1 MIPEIGTLAIALA
14 FALALFQAAVPLAGA
29 ASGRTPW
36 MTAARP
42 AALAQFAFVLLAFA
56 VLAMCFYLSDF
67 SVAYVAHNS
76 NRALPWYYRLT
87 AVWGGHEGSMLLW
100 TLVLAGWT
108 LAVAL
113 FSRSLPRALV
123 ARVIGVLGVI
133 SAGFLLF
140 MLLTSNPFA
149 RLDPAPVDGTDL
161 NPLLQDVGMIIH
173 PPMLYM
179 GYVGTAVAFAF
190 AIAALLG
197 GRLDAGWAR
206 WARPWVTIAWVFLTA
221 GVALGSWWAYY
232 ELGWGGWWFWDPV
245 ENASFMP
252 WLVATALIHSLAVTE
267 KRGAFKSWTVLL
279 ALTAFSLSLL
289 GTFLVRSGVLTSV
302 HAFATDPARGIY
314 ILAFLGVVVGGS
326 LLLYALRGPGTLRGS
341 RFEWLSRETMLL
353 GNNVVLMV
361 AAGTV
366 LLGTLYPLA
375 ITALGLGKISVG
387 PPYFNLVF
395 VPLMVVLLTLLGA
408 GQLVRW
414 RRDQARRIWVHVRY
428 ALGASLLVALGFGVM
443 LGGPLGTKAG
453 VALGLG
459 LALWVGLG
467 TIQAIRTQ
475 LSDHRGTLGG
485 LRRLPAGVYG
495 MALAHLS
502 LAITVAGITISSA
515 WENSSRMRMA
525 PGDTAV
531 VSGYTFRFDEFAE
544 RMGPNYRAAT
554 ATFTISR
561 KGETVATVAPEKR
574 FYQSGGKPMTEAG
587 IDAGF
592 MRDLYVSLGSTV
604 DGSTQDAWSV
614 RLHYKPMVR
623 WIWAGALLMA
633 IGGILA
639 TTDRRYRDARRVRG
653 AAAASDVRADHL
665 LAGTDEDRS

>member
-29 ASGRTPW
+29 AMGRTPW
-36 MTAARP
+36 MIAARP
-42 AALAQFAFVLLAFA
+42 AALAQFAFVALAFVA
-56 VLAMCFYLSDF
+56 LSVCFYTSDF
-67 SVAYVAHNS
+67 SVAYVADNS

-113 FSRSLPRALV
+113 LSRSLPLVLV
-123 ARVIGVLGVI
+123 ARVVGVLGLI
-133 SAGFLLF
+133 SVGFLLF

-149 RLDPAPVDGTDL
+149 RLDPAPVDGADL
-161 NPLLQDVGMIIH
+161 NPLLQDIGMIIH

-179 GYVGTAVAFAF
+179 GYVGMAVAFGF

-206 WARPWVTIAWVFLTA
+206 WARPWVTVAWVFLTA

-289 GTFLVRSGVLTSV
+289 GTFIVRSGVLTSV

-326 LLLYALRGPGTLRGS
+326 LLLYALRGPGTLGGN
-341 RFEWLSRETMLL
+341 RFEWTSRETMLL
-353 GNNVVLMV
+353 GNNVILMV

-375 ITALGLGKISVG
+375 IDAFGLGKISVG

-395 VPLMVVLLTLLGA
+395 VPLMVVLLLLLGF

-414 RRDQARRIWVHVRY
+414 RRDQAHRIWLHLRY
-428 ALGASLLVALGFGVM
+428 ALGASVLLGLGFGAM
-443 LGGPLGTKAG
+443 LGGPLATEAS

-459 LALWVGLG
+459 LALWVGLS
-467 TIQAIRTQ
+467 TIQAVRTQ
-475 LSDHRGTLGG
+475 LSEQRGTLGG

-495 MALAHLS
+495 MALAHLG

-515 WENSSRMRMA
+515 YEDSSRVRME
-525 PGDTAV
+525 PGDAAV
-531 VSGYTFRFDEFAE
+531 VAGYNFRFDEFEE
-544 RMGPNYRAAT
+544 RMGPNYRADT
-554 ATFTISR
+554 ATFTVTR
-561 KGETVATVAPEKR
+561 GGETVATVVPEKR
-574 FYQSGGKPMTEAG
+574 FYQSGGQPMTEAG
-587 IDAGF
+587 IDPGL
-592 MRDLYVSLGSTV
+592 MRDLYVSLGSPLG
-604 DGSTQDAWSV
+604 DQGAWSV
-614 RLHYKPMVR
+614 RLHYKPLVR
-623 WIWAGALLMA
+623 WIWLGALFMA

-639 TTDRRYRDARRVRG
+639 TMDRRYRSVRRVREPAG
-653 AAAASDVRADHL
+653 ARAAEA
-665 LAGTDEDRS
+665 